1 MKRRRVYLEVSLIFQ
16 WRGVLEIIKAM
27 LIEEAVALSINS
39 FDFSDYFDK
48 FADEIS
54 IYPAIVLNKNV
65 NGFKLIHNLV
75 S

>member
-1 MKRRRVYLEVSLIFQ
+1 M
-16 WRGVLEIIKAM
+16 LEIIKAM